1 MQRVAAVTLNLNAL
15 SAAAAVAFNLHRQQQ
30 SQATSYFCPSHRLH
44 GSFWLRLDC
53 ERKMQVT
60 PSDCFYTIY
69 RRIYMHIPT
78 PNAKNKSKL
87 KPAIQNRTC

>member
-15 SAAAAVAFNLHRQQQ
+15 SAA
-30 SQATSYFCPSHRLH
+30 ATSYFCPSHRLH

-87 KPAIQNRTC
+87 KPATQNRTC